1 MVPKEL
7 QDARE
12 TYDAAIAATERILRT
27 LRGEGVFTVESAESV
42 VEALLAQLE
51 ISDALMVPFLSTI
64 TGVSSPAAETIGP
77 CVLSLRI
84 GMELDGPRPE
94 LGRLGLS
101 ALLYDIGRAGVSKG
115 SDATAIRRG
124 VEEQIQLLRQR
135 GPSYAKVADLVLR
148 THDGPNESGP
158 AAGKYRT
165 VDEHVH
171 VISLAATYH
180 SLARQRGTRE
190 RSWPPA
196 GLKEI
201 LQRQRGRGRFPDK
214 ILKALIGVLAT
225 LPLGGLVRLNSGEI
239 GYVVAKNDGFPL
251 RPVVAVWIS
260 LGKLLAEPKPVDL
273 QQNPFLYVNEFLG
286 EAKLEPDLAGMLS

>member
-12 TYDAAIAATERILRT
+12 TYDGAIAATGRILRT
-27 LRGEGVFTVESAESV
+27 LRGEGAFTVESAESV

-51 ISDALMVPFLSTI
+51 ISDALMVPFLSTM

-84 GMELDGPRPE
+84 GMELDDPRPE

-124 VEEQIQLLRQR
+124 VEEQVQLSRQR
-135 GPSYAKVADLVLR
+135 GPCYAEVADLVLR

-171 VISLAATYH
+171 VITLAATYH

-201 LQRQRGRGRFPDK
+201 LQRQRGHFPDK

-225 LPLGGLVRLNSGEI
+225 LPVGGLVRLNSGEI

-286 EAKLEPDLAGMLS
+286 EAKLEPDLAGRLS